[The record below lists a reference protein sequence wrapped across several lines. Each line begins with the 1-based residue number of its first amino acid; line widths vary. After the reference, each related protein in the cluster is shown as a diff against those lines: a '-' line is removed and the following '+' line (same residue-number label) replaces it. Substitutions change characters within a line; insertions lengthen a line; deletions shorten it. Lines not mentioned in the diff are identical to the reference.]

1 MASPEHMRKAVAGYI
16 AAIHRSY
23 LAQAET
29 FPPAVAGAMPL
40 LAAGRFTVAAAAA
53 RNLHLVATAEPLG
66 PLRGQEVELAARD
79 NGLAWTVRFFDPVVL
94 PALGLVD
101 ETAEAPA
108 FAEVRR
114 RLGVVTVL
122 YHLTASPGSTFSP
135 HNAAHVGTGL
145 ASGHTAAARDF
156 EAIRQRVRGRED
168 LVDEMAGA
176 AAAGLRRAQ
185 ALLAAAIAPRD
196 AALQR
201 LAAERAPDP
210 DQVRTA
216 LLASMGG
223 RTQWSPAAP
232 APGQQADGA
241 QGSQPGAGQPGRGR

>member
-1 MASPEHMRKAVAGYI
+1 VASPEHMRQAVAGYI

-53 RNLHLVATAEPLG
+53 RNLHLIATAEPLG
-66 PLRGQEVELAARD
+66 PPRGQEVELAARD

-114 RLGVVTVL
+114 LLGVATVL

-156 EAIRQRVRGRED
+156 EAIRERARGRED
-168 LVDEMAGA
+168 LVDELAGA

-196 AALQR
+196 PVLAE
-201 LAAERAPDP
+201 LAAADPAPDP
-210 DQVRTA
+210 DQVRGA
-216 LLASMGG
+216 LLASVGG
-223 RTQWSPAAP
+223 RTQWSPAEP
-232 APGQQADGA
+232 AAGRPDPERAEGG
-241 QGSQPGAGQPGRGR
+241 GGQPGAGR